1 MKYLLRPLQSI
12 AFVPAALLA
21 VGAGFFL
28 APPGTSAQS
37 TRIVRVLEEVDPL
50 LSHSSQ
56 GYLGVLVTDVDSD
69 TASRLRLKEVRG
81 ALITLIDHDAPAG
94 QVGLHVYDVVL
105 EVNGQKVEGADQFG
119 RMLREFPAGRKVT
132 LLLSRD
138 GNTQT
143 FQVQLVDRKVMEQDV
158 WNKLGTSS
166 DSSGQAPA
174 LGILPGGGGDVP
186 STGFHMPFVGTNS
199 LNVGAMVE
207 PLTAQMADYLGVPG
221 GIMVKGVARKS
232 EAAKAG
238 IQARDVILKVDNDAI
253 STTAD
258 WDRALRANQGKPVQV
273 TILRDRKQQ
282 TVNLQ
287 VTAKHKSEVDFQD
300 VFPGLLP
307 DGPCPLMAQL
317 DPAWGTDAATA
328 AEAFRHQM
336 EQFRLD
342 FNPDDFKIDSRQMD
356 DLKNQMEQFRQNFK
370 AEDFKIDSQ
379 QIEQFRQ
386 DMDQLRQ
393 NMKDFDFKID
403 SKQMDELK
411 KQMEQFR
418 QNFKP
423 DDFEINP
430 KDMEQFGKDMEQ
442 LRHKIDQKHM
452 DQLQQQM
459 KQFQQQMQQLR
470 QKMSQEMSQ
479 QV

>member
-1 MKYLLRPLQSI
+1 MKYLLRPFQSI

-21 VGAGFFL
+21 IGAGFFL

-37 TRIVRVLEEVDPL
+37 TRIVHVLEEVDPL

-143 FQVQLVDRKVMEQDV
+143 FEVQLCDRKVMEHDV
-158 WNKLGTSS
+158 WNKLGNSS
-166 DSSGQAPA
+166 ESSGQAPA

-238 IQARDVILKVDNDAI
+238 IQARDVILKVGNDAI

-258 WDRALRANQGKPVQV
+258 WDRALRANQGKPVQI

-287 VTAKHKSEVDFQD
+287 VDSKHKSEVDFQD

-307 DGPCPLMAQL
+307 DGPCPPTLTAQL
-317 DPAWGTDAATA
+317 DRPFGADAAAA
-328 AEAFRHQM
+328 AETLRQQM
-336 EQFRLD
+336 EQFRQN

-356 DLKNQMEQFRQNFK
+356 ELKKQMEQFRKSFKADDFKIDSKQMEQFRQDMDKFRQDMKSFDFKLDQKQMEQFRQNFK
-370 AEDFKIDSQ
+370 ADDFKV
-379 QIEQFRQ
+379 
-386 DMDQLRQ
+386 
-393 NMKDFDFKID
+393 
-403 SKQMDELK
+403 
-411 KQMEQFR
+411 
-418 QNFKP
+418 
-423 DDFEINP
+423 NP

-442 LRHKIDQKHM
+442 LRQKFDQKHM
-452 DQLQQQM
+452 DQLQHQM
-459 KQFQQQMQQLR
+459 QQFQQDMRQLR